1 VIAARQPGG
10 ATGSTTNRTVTV
22 GAQTKI
28 TTPQSTTAQS
38 VKVGLCVN
46 AQGTADSTG
55 TVTATS
61 VRITNPVNGQCA
73 VGFGGGGN
81 GG

>member
-1 VIAARQPGG
+1 
-10 ATGSTTNRTVTV
+10 
-22 GAQTKI
+22 
-28 TTPQSTTAQS
+28 
-38 VKVGLCVN
+38 VN